1 MTQLRTEADAANT
14 RADEA
19 EFKIKGLEQ
28 KVLELEQAIS
38 SLEHKNGLLE
48 AELDKSEAKVAD
60 LKASSSDNE
69 HTKSTSEGLLRK
81 VQLLEDELDAAEKN
95 LKETVEKYASLD
107 SFHDKA
113 ISDERYSLM
122 SVIDYD
128 KSMSK
133 RSTLRDRCSVLNRS
147 VMLGRRNMRYVSSQ
161 STKVASLTLFQDSE
175 AKYKKSQQDLEEL
188 EKSMQDL

>member
-1 MTQLRTEADAANT
+1 MTQLRIEADAANT

-19 EFKIKGLEQ
+19 EFKIKGFDQ
-28 KVLELEQAIS
+28 KVLELEQTIS

-48 AELDKSEAKVAD
+48 AQLDQSEAKVTE

-107 SFHDKA
+107 SFHHDKA
-113 ISDERYSLM
+113 IPDGRYSPIF
-122 SVIDYD
+122 VIDYD

-133 RSTLRDRCSVLNRS
+133 LSTLNDRCSAPSRS
-147 VMLGRRNMRYVSSQ
+147 AMLGRRNTKYV
-161 STKVASLTLFQDSE
+161 LLGCCP
-175 AKYKKSQQDLEEL
+175 
-188 EKSMQDL
+188 

>member
-1 MTQLRTEADAANT
+1 MTQLRIEADAANT

-19 EFKIKGLEQ
+19 ELKIKGLEQ

-38 SLEHKNGLLE
+38 SLEHKNGVLE
-48 AELDKSEAKVAD
+48 SQLDQSEVKVAE

-69 HTKSTSEGLLRK
+69 HTKSTSEGLTRK

-113 ISDERYSLM
+113 IPDERYSPIF
-122 SVIDYD
+122 VIDYD
-128 KSMSK
+128 KSMLK
-133 RSTLRDRCSVLNRS
+133 LSTLRDRCSALNRS
-147 VMLGRRNMRYVSSQ
+147 AMLGRRNTRCVSSQ
-161 STKVASLTLFQDSE
+161 SATLSHH
-175 AKYKKSQQDLEEL
+175 
-188 EKSMQDL
+188 